1 MTDPD
6 GGAGPGLAAVVHAR
20 GTQVLSTAMLV
31 IGVAL
36 IAQLSVLSVV
46 LGALFCAAG
55 AGRLY
60 VGGVRLRGR
69 RRPDAGGRD

>member
-1 MTDPD
+1 
-6 GGAGPGLAAVVHAR
+6 VHAR

-36 IAQLSVLSVV
+36 IVQLSVLSAV
-46 LGALFCAAG
+46 LGVLFLAAG

-60 VGGVRLRGR
+60 VGTRLGGR
-69 RRPDAGGRD
+69 RRRDGGGGE